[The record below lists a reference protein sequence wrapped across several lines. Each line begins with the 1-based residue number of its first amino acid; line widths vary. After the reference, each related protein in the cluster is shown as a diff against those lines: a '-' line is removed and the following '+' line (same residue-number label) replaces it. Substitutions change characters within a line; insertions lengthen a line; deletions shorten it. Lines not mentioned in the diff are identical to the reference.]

1 MRRLILG
8 LMLVVTV
15 AATTGCC
22 NGGRP
27 GCKLFGG
34 CGQCNDAQGAQ
45 GCGGQGC
52 ENGCADCLGTDPG
65 QYGGPATAAVAY
77 PYYTTRGPRD
87 FLAKNPRGI
96 GP

>member
-22 NGGRP
+22 CGGRP
-27 GCKLFGG
+27 ACGLFGG
-34 CGQCNDAQGAQ
+34 CGLCKSD
-45 GCGGQGC
+45 GCGGAGC
-52 ENGCADCLGTDPG
+52 ENGCGDCCGTDPG